1 MCKAL
6 RSRGL
11 RTLIVT
17 TDADGRSRLAVR
29 HGMVVPY
36 DDTDVLFFRRQASEA
51 FKISIPLARWLSR
64 HVRDFDIVHIHA
76 VFNHSSLA
84 AARTCRAARVPY
96 LVRPLGTLD
105 PWSFKQK
112 RFRKRLL
119 WIAGARRLLHSA
131 AAVHYTT
138 AAEQHLVEGR
148 FGTHGGCVIPLGVEQ
163 CLFASRNSSQAF
175 RGSHPEVGDAPYVL
189 FLGRLHHKK
198 WVSGLIQGFLAATSS
213 PPLRAWRL
221 VIAGDGDASYV
232 QCLRGIAG
240 RGGEAHRV
248 LFTGWLDG
256 PERVAAMRGASLL
269 ALISHQENFGL
280 AAAEAMAC
288 GVPVLVS
295 EQVNL
300 ADDIRAANA
309 GWVTA
314 LDATALAD
322 SLRVILHDD
331 AERAERGARAATL
344 ARSRFT
350 WTDVAETLERT
361 YAEIIARHAHSLTT
375 S

>member
-1 MCKAL
+1 M
-6 RSRGL
+6 
-11 RTLIVT
+11 
-17 TDADGRSRLAVR
+17 R

-36 DDTDVLFFRRQASEA
+36 DDTDVVFFRRQASEA
-51 FKISIPLARWLSR
+51 FKISIPMARWLSR
-64 HVRDFDIVHIHA
+64 HVCDFDIVHVHA

-84 AARTCRAARVPY
+84 AARACRAARVPY

-138 AAEQHLVEGR
+138 AAEQRLVEGR
-148 FGTHGGCVIPLGVEQ
+148 FGTRGGCVIPLGVEQ

-198 WVSGLIQGFLAATSS
+198 WVSGLIQAFLAATSS
-213 PPLRAWRL
+213 SPLRAWRL
-221 VIAGDGDASYV
+221 VIAGAGDASYV
-232 QCLRGIAG
+232 QRLSGIAG
-240 RGGEAHRV
+240 RGDETHRV
-248 LFTGWLDG
+248 VFTGWLDG
-256 PERVAAMRGASLL
+256 PERVAALRGASLF

-300 ADDIRAANA
+300 ADEIRAANA
-309 GWVTA
+309 GWVTT
-314 LDATALAD
+314 LDRTVVSDTLHSILLDD
-322 SLRVILHDD
+322 S
-331 AERAERGARAATL
+331 ERAKRGVRGAAL
-344 ARSRFT
+344 ARSRFS
-350 WTDVAETLERT
+350 WTAVAETLERT
-361 YAEIIARHAHSLTT
+361 YAEIIAHHTPKPATP
-375 S
+375 